1 MFTDPPLGRVGL
13 SEAQARESGRPT
25 LVTNF
30 QMKDVGRAKEESETV
45 GLMQILVDQQSEQ
58 IVGASL
64 LGFGCDEVIH
74 TISNFMATGARYQLL
89 RDALPV
95 HPTVSELLPT
105 LLNKFEPLG

>member
-1 MFTDPPLGRVGL
+1 V
-13 SEAQARESGRPT
+13 S
-25 LVTNF
+25 NF

-74 TISNFMATGARYQLL
+74 AISNFMATGARYQML
-89 RDALPV
+89 RDALPI
-95 HPTVSELLPT
+95 HPTVAELLPT
-105 LLNKFEPLG
+105 LLNKVEPLG